1 MGGKGML
8 MENIDRID
16 EIVSS
21 EAKIYTLAKSQDWQE
36 LADGTLDLLLATCQ
50 ADAAALFCPQ
60 SFTHPI
66 TVRGML
72 EYTHLIEWDSLW
84 YNLLSSGL
92 LKQEC
97 PRMLTDEAVLPHIEG
112 HTENLIH
119 LQNMALIPLLRTSET
134 PVTFVLMNTRSSGL
148 EVARHIAY
156 RMISELEKA
165 DTIVRKEQHEQR
177 LKEIMEIE
185 DQMAASF
192 DADQVMR
199 ILLERSRQFL
209 KVEASSLFLVD
220 EEQGDIVLEMAS
232 QQDKQFEKIR
242 VPFGKGIIG
251 YVVEHGETLVVG
263 NVHQDKRHYQGVD
276 QSSGFQ
282 TRSILAVPL
291 VAQQINLGSGLG
303 VSKEKIIGGL
313 EAINKM
319 EGTFQPED
327 VELMQMLARKA
338 ATVWQISRLYTDAN
352 QMFDGFIRAI
362 VKTIDMKD
370 PYTEEHSL
378 RVSEFSVV
386 IAQELGL
393 SQELIGHVKRGSLL
407 HDVGK
412 VLVPD
417 SILKNPGRLKPEEY
431 NEMKKHPAIGEK
443 IIAEV
448 GKLEIEL
455 PAISAH
461 HEKLDGT
468 GYPYGLAGDE
478 IPLFGR
484 IVAVAD
490 VFDALTSDRP
500 YRPGSSAAEIFDY
513 LRKNIGNHFDSNCV
527 HALIR
532 AYDKGVICPQSER
545 SQE

>member
-1 MGGKGML
+1 
-8 MENIDRID
+8 MENINVVG
-16 EIVSS
+16 ELFACESKLYS
-21 EAKIYTLAKSQDWQE
+21 LAKSQDWHT
-36 LADGTLDLLLATCQ
+36 LAHGALDLLVEFCQ
-50 ADAAALFCPQ
+50 ADAAALFCPHA
-60 SFTHPI
+60 FTHPI
-66 TVRGML
+66 TVRGRV
-72 EYTHLIEWDSLW
+72 EYTHLIEWDALW
-84 YNLLSSGL
+84 ENLLACGHLNQEGPRL
-92 LKQEC
+92 L
-97 PRMLTDEAVLPHIEG
+97 DETALPPLLDG
-112 HTENLIH
+112 HYAGPIHPENL
-119 LQNMALIPLLRTSET
+119 ALIPLFRAGGAV
-134 PVTFVLMNTRSSGL
+134 VTFTVLNVRTPGL
-148 EVARHIAY
+148 ETAHYIAS

-165 DTIVRKEQHEQR
+165 NAIARNRQHEQR

-185 DQMAASF
+185 DQMAATF
-192 DADQVMR
+192 DADQVLR

-209 KVEASSLFLVD
+209 GVEASSLFLVD
-220 EEQGDIVLEMAS
+220 EKQGDIVLEMAS
-232 QQDKQFEKIR
+232 QQDQQLEKIR

-251 YVVEHGETLVVG
+251 YVIEHGETLVVG
-263 NVHQDKRHYQGVD
+263 NVHQDQRHYQGVD
-276 QSSGFQ
+276 QTSGFQ

-303 VSKEKIIGGL
+303 VSREKIIGGL
-313 EAINKM
+313 EAINKI
-319 EGTFQPED
+319 EGDFQPED
-327 VELMQMLARKA
+327 IELMQMLARKA

-378 RVSEFSVV
+378 RVSEFSVA

-393 SQELIGHVKRGSLL
+393 PQEQVAHLKRGSLL

-417 SILKNPGRLKPEEY
+417 NILKSPGRLKPEEFD
-431 NEMKKHPAIGEK
+431 EMKKHPVIGEK

-455 PAISAH
+455 PAIAAH
-461 HEKLDGT
+461 HEKLDGS
-468 GYPYGLAGDE
+468 GYPYGLLGDE

-500 YRPGSSAAEIFDY
+500 YRPGSPAHEIFEY
-513 LRKNIGNHFDSNCV
+513 LRKNVGNHFDGACV
-527 HALIR
+527 EALVR
-532 AYDKGVICPQSER
+532 AYEKGLVIPQSER
-545 SQE
+545 SKEPF